1 MSSCASDPRFPFTGR
16 AHATVYG
23 MQVALM
29 EAVNAYFK
37 GPKLGKVLVTGKVI
51 LSYDRGLAEYVVL
64 LKVWVLLWAPKCT
77 PRGC

>member
-1 MSSCASDPRFPFTGR
+1 
-16 AHATVYG
+16 
-23 MQVALM
+23 M